1 MTSPARIKTRYTLT
15 TTLTLCALV
24 ASSSGCDNAS
34 NTGPQLDTATSSLS
48 RDLTVELSP
57 EEQGSFAEDNATLSL
72 NLFAEVADT
81 SNDDN
86 VLVSPLSVSLALA
99 MTYAGAEGE
108 TEDQMA
114 EALEFKLDEEALHP
128 AFNWLD
134 QQLASRGED
143 VEASEDQPFQLKVAN
158 SIWAE
163 QTYAFNL
170 DFLDTLALNY
180 GAGLQL
186 LDFINDPDGSREI
199 INSWVEDKTETRIK
213 DLLPQLSIKPSTR
226 LVLTNAVY
234 FNAVWDQPFEV
245 GMTQEETFTTL
256 SGETVT
262 ASMMRQTE
270 RFRYH
275 RDEDFSAIEMDYA
288 GKEVSMLAIVPDAG
302 QYDAVAGRLDV
313 GLLDQI
319 TEQLEPQEVDLKLPR
334 FEFEATVDVVDPLK
348 AFGMVDAFIEGQADF
363 SGMDGT
369 RDLFISGIF
378 HKTFIKLDES
388 GTEAA
393 AATAVVIGIESAMPM
408 PAEALHI
415 DRPFIFA
422 IRDNAT
428 GTILFIGRIAD
439 PTP

>member
-1 MTSPARIKTRYTLT
+1 MAETS
-15 TTLTLCALV
+15 
-24 ASSSGCDNAS
+24 
-34 NTGPQLDTATSSLS
+34 AT
-48 RDLTVELSP
+48 
-57 EEQGSFAEDNATLSL
+57 
-72 NLFAEVADT
+72 
-81 SNDDN
+81 DN

-99 MTYAGAEGE
+99 MTYAGAEGDTE
-108 TEDQMA
+108 TQMA
-114 EALEFKLDEEALHP
+114 EALEFKLGEEALHP

-134 QQLASRGED
+134 QQLASRGQDSETG
-143 VEASEDQPFQLKVAN
+143 EDQPFQLKVAN

-163 QTYAFNL
+163 QTYAFNI
-170 DFLDTLALNY
+170 DFLDTLAVNY

-186 LDFINDPDGSREI
+186 LDFVNDPDGSRET
-199 INSWVEDKTETRIK
+199 INTWVEEKTETRIK
-213 DLLPQLSIKPSTR
+213 DLLPELSIKNSTR

-234 FNAVWDQPFEV
+234 FNAVWDKPFEV
-245 GMTQEETFTTL
+245 GMTQAEAFNTL

-288 GKEVSMLAIVPDAG
+288 GREVSLLAIVPDAG
-302 QYDAVAGRLDV
+302 QYDAVTGRLDV
-313 GLLDQI
+313 GLLTHI
-319 TEQLEPQEVDLKLPR
+319 TEQLEPREVDLKMPS
-334 FEFEATVDVVDPLK
+334 FEFEATVDVVEPLK
-348 AFGMVDAFIEGQADF
+348 AFGMVDAFIESQADF

-369 RDLFISGIF
+369 RDLYISGIF

-393 AATAVVIGIESAMPM
+393 AATAVVVGIESAMPM
-408 PAEALHI
+408 PAETLHI
-415 DRPFIFA
+415 DRPFVFA

-428 GTILFIGRIAD
+428 GSILFIGRIAD